1 MPRISYQLY
10 CSRNHPPLSETL
22 NMLAEAGYREVEGYG
37 ALFTDMGEIK
47 AMLDANGLRM
57 TSAHIGFD
65 MIENDPKG
73 VLDIV
78 KSLGIAKVFA
88 PFVVPDDRPTDTARW
103 QDFAARL
110 HRAGAPLRAAGVQF
124 GWHNHDFELDATPEG
139 DIPLDLIADAADDMM
154 LELDLGWVRAA
165 GHDPV
170 VWINKYAGKIAAV
183 HIKDIAPDGACTDE
197 DGWADVGHG
206 IMDWAAIHTALQAAG
221 IDHYVAEHD
230 NPKDDKR
237 FAVRSLAA
245 IQSL

>member
-37 ALFTDMGEIK
+37 ALFTDMGDLK

-73 VLDIV
+73 VLEIV

-88 PFVVPDDRPTDTARW
+88 PFVGPDDRPTDTARW

-170 VWINKYAGKIAAV
+170 TWINKYAGKIAAV

>member
-47 AMLDANGLRM
+47 EMLDANGLRM

-78 KSLGIAKVFA
+78 KPLGIAKVFA
-88 PFVVPDDRPTDTARW
+88 PFVGPDDRPTDTARW
-103 QDFAARL
+103 RDFAARL

-139 DIPLDLIADAADDMM
+139 DIPLDLIADAAGDMM

-165 GHDPV
+165 GHDPMA
-170 VWINKYAGKIAAV
+170 WINKYAGKIAAV

-237 FAVRSLAA
+237 FAVRSLTA